1 MDNYKEPANA
11 PFRSSSEPFAN
22 ASATAK
28 VFRQDNL
35 EAEILHAPVVW
46 ALDAFSQDF
55 NLMSKTAEAIIAIS
69 PLAPIHPVYVLNEES
84 FEGRGITSFLK
95 PALKTMAFKSLREL
109 LAHEAFDSVRRQ
121 ATIHTPRVILESSA
135 SLDQSVSK
143 LMRYSRRL
151 GAQMIALGTHASSPF
166 SRYFTTRFS
175 DVIMREHS
183 VPALITGPKQSSGS
197 KHPQVIIFPTDF
209 SAACRE
215 VLIDVVALAK
225 SSGAELHFF
234 HKNLHP
240 IDAFVQTGVHM
251 FGGGWV
257 SVESYFQQIPDE
269 HEQEAEDWLWVAEQ
283 AGVKALLVRE
293 NDPESTAESIVD
305 YARSLDPLSPMLAMA
320 LQASPLSAW
329 LLGSV
334 TRDVIRNS
342 PYPVYL
348 PARIAQA

>member
-1 MDNYKEPANA
+1 MSTFKGTFKENFSGEKYKAEK
-11 PFRSSSEPFAN
+11 F
-22 ASATAK
+22 TAENFTRAGSQPTHD
-28 VFRQDNL
+28 VLQ
-35 EAEILHAPVVW
+35 APVVW
-46 ALDAFSQDF
+46 ALDAFSHDYK
-55 NLMSKTAEAIIAIS
+55 LMAKTAEAIIALA

-84 FEGRGITSFLK
+84 FEGRGFTSFLK
-95 PALKTMAFKSLREL
+95 PALKTMAFKSLRDL
-109 LAHEAFDSVRRQ
+109 LSHEAFDSVRRHSAIQ
-121 ATIHTPRVILESSA
+121 TPRVILESSS

-143 LMRYSRRL
+143 LMRYAKRM
-151 GAQMIALGTHASSPF
+151 GAQMIALGTHASSPV

-183 VPALITGPKQSSGS
+183 VPTLITGPRQSDISAQP
-197 KHPQVIIFPTDF
+197 KVIIFPTDF
-209 SAACRE
+209 SEACRD
-215 VLIDVVALAK
+215 VLQDVIELARA
-225 SSGAELHFF
+225 SGAELHFF

-251 FGGGWV
+251 LGGGWV

-269 HEQEAEDWLWVAEQ
+269 FEQEAEQWLSVAEH
-283 AGVKALLVRE
+283 AGVKACLIRE
-293 NDPESTAESIVD
+293 NDPESTADAIVD

-320 LQASPLSAW
+320 LQATPLSAF